1 MKLRNFINEV
11 RILLVWGVI
20 VVIFSTISPNF
31 FQPTNAIVLLLN
43 GSIIA
48 LITLSQSFVLLTGG
62 IDLST
67 GAVIS
72 MTGIIAASFM
82 RSGLAWYLSAFLA
95 TLFGALMGTF
105 NGLIIHYFGIP
116 PFIVTFAAMGV
127 ASSIP
132 MIITRA
138 ESISIV
144 DQKFLWLG
152 QGHIL
157 GLPVP
162 IAIVFVCAIL
172 AALVLKSTVFGT
184 HIYAL
189 GGNRLA
195 ARLSGVNV
203 MRTTVLVYALS
214 GCLAGLAGVVA
225 TSRLGVAYPQ
235 TGTGDQLF
243 YSIASAVVGGVSLF
257 GGIGKIRG
265 AMTGVLLIATIS
277 NGMNVIA
284 VSSYWQPL
292 VIGLIILAGV
302 GFDGKRG
309 SSSEKEKKNRTFTKW
324 FTKNS
329 DGHGANPSNNPK

>member
-1 MKLRNFINEV
+1 MKIKNFINEV
-11 RILLVWGVI
+11 RILLVWALI
-20 VVIFSTISPNF
+20 VAIFTFISPNF

-82 RSGLAWYLSAFLA
+82 KSGLGWYLSAFLA
-95 TLFGALMGTF
+95 TLFGALLGTF

-132 MIITRA
+132 MIITKA
-138 ESISIV
+138 QSISIA
-144 DQKFLWLG
+144 DQKFLWFG
-152 QGHIL
+152 QGSIL

-162 IAIVFVCAIL
+162 IAIVFLCAIL
-172 AALVLKSTVFGT
+172 AALVLKSTIFGT

-189 GGNRLA
+189 GGNRQA
-195 ARLSGVNV
+195 ARLSGVNI
-203 MRTTVLVYALS
+203 MKTTVLVYALS
-214 GCLAGLAGVVA
+214 GFFAGLAGVVA

-292 VIGLIILAGV
+292 VIGIIILAGV

-309 SSSEKEKKNRTFTKW
+309 AALEKEKKTK
-324 FTKNS
+324 FITKLLKKNS

>member
-1 MKLRNFINEV
+1 MKIRNFINEV
-11 RILLVWGVI
+11 RILLVWVVI
-20 VVIFSTISPNF
+20 VGIFSFISPNF
-31 FQPTNAIVLLLN
+31 FQSTNAIVLLLN

-82 RSGLAWYLSAFLA
+82 RAGLAWYLAAFLA

-138 ESISIV
+138 ESISIA
-144 DQKFLWLG
+144 DQKFLWFG
-152 QGHIL
+152 QGSIL

-162 IAIVFVCAIL
+162 IVIVFVCAIL
-172 AALVLKSTVFGT
+172 AALILKSTIFGT

-189 GGNRLA
+189 GGNRQA
-195 ARLSGVNV
+195 ARLSGVNI
-203 MRTTVLVYALS
+203 MKTTVLVYALS
-214 GCLAGLAGVVA
+214 GFLAGLAGVVA

-309 SSSEKEKKNRTFTKW
+309 AGSEKEKKSISLTSLFKR
-324 FTKNS
+324 NS
-329 DGHGANPSNNPK
+329 DGHVANLSKNPQ